1 MGCAELSG
9 TWTSD
14 PALLMPSTVL
24 TYGNMVDG
32 SNYNVRIK
40 YPLEWGGYDTYYVCL
55 ASDTLITMADG
66 TTKRVDELRVGDKVL
81 AVNPYT
87 FEAIEDEVSY
97 SDSET
102 ELWDS
107 VRDEWTF
114 DDGSTV
120 TTVHPH
126 EFYNVRTECMEYI
139 ADFEIGDRV
148 RKQDGTTAALVSRK
162 TIKERTRHNTLFTRT
177 YNNYFANGILAGNR
191 HSTKWGW
198 EWCNLNC

>member
-1 MGCAELSG
+1 MFRGVARSP
-9 TWTSD
+9 TR
-14 PALLMPSTVL
+14 P
-24 TYGNMVDG
+24 N
-32 SNYNVRIK
+32 
-40 YPLEWGGYDTYYVCL
+40 VCL

-148 RKQDGTTAALVSRK
+148 RKQDGTTAVYDATNNNSLA
-162 TIKERTRHNTLFTRT
+162 TLF
-177 YNNYFANGILAGNR
+177 ANTFEVGWLGGQTKCVPLSPKGDVLTARPKFRWR
-191 HSTKWGW
+191 HDAAWPSRDYPVFRLRVWRGRVRGGG
-198 EWCNLNC
+198 LPARRMA